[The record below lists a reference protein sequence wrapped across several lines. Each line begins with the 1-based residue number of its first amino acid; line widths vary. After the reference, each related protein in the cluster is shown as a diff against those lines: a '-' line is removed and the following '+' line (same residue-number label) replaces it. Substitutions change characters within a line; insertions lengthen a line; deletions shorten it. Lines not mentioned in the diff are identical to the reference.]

1 MKKFLLLLMMVL
13 CGTIAMWSKQNPVR
27 GYIIT
32 NSGDTISGTIDY
44 QTRGKMARACHFQ
57 PDGEMSYVTYQ
68 PGQIAPR
75 DPDVLRDIRNPDPA
89 WSDSRFPPD
98 GRWNLLRHKDVSRRW

>member
-13 CGTIAMWSKQNPVR
+13 CGTIAMWSKQNPVK

-44 QTRGKMARACHFQ
+44 QTRGKMARACHFK
-57 PDGEMSYVTYQ
+57 PNGESSFITYE
-68 PGQIAPR
+68 PGQIAGFRLMDADGLLETETDPR
-75 DPDVLRDIRNPDPA
+75 L
-89 WSDSRFPPD
+89 FF
-98 GRWNLLRHKDVSRRW
+98 